1 MRREF
6 GGGIAVT
13 LRARLHGD
21 VCRAIDMFATA
32 RVDALDG
39 CADAEL
45 CHTPRMSPRVTSA
58 LLLAPVLAVGLSIAL
73 WGALDR
79 DRRPHGGTSFESARV
94 GHISFDREIRPILS
108 EKCYHCHGVDSAQR
122 KGGLRLDERAA
133 AVSSGAIVPWQPQR
147 STLVERIRSTDASSM
162 MPPPSSHRSLDER
175 ERALL
180 ERWIAQGAPY
190 EPHWA
195 FVPPR
200 AKYEGDGQH
209 PIDDQIGA
217 RLKKEGL
224 RFSPEADR
232 VTLLRRVTL
241 DLTGLPPSEAEI
253 DAFVADERSDA
264 YERVVDRLL
273 ASPRYGEKQALPW
286 LDAARYADSNGFQQ
300 DGDTFQW
307 MWRDWLV
314 ESLNRDVPFDQLST
328 EMLAGDLIPNAND
341 QSRLATAFLRN
352 HLLNGEGGAI
362 PEENR
367 WIALFDRVDA
377 TATTWLG
384 LTVSCAQCH
393 DHKYDPVT
401 QRDYYALLDAFN
413 RVPES
418 GIVDHADGRF
428 RLARPWIEPANEAQ
442 RLRRGELE
450 SAVEAALAAARGADQ
465 TAQTA
470 PERDRAKAELD
481 RFMREEWPRVMTMS
495 DDAPRETRILSRG
508 EYLSPLERVTF
519 ATPAFLPPLP
529 EGAPPSRLGLAR
541 WLFDEANPLT
551 ARVAANRAWQT
562 FFGEGLVRTPED
574 FGVQGDRPIYQDV
587 LDTLAVRLRE
597 DGWSMKRLHRLIVT
611 SRAYRQS
618 SAVDATLLERDPEN
632 RLLARAP
639 RFRLPAMVLRDVAL
653 ATSGLLVERF
663 GGAPVYP
670 VQPANVWE
678 PLAITKERDFT
689 YPTSSGDDAHRRSLY
704 TFWRRTIAP
713 ANMFDAS
720 QRQRCTVRV
729 AVTTSPLH
737 ALTMLNDPTWTEAA
751 RALAVRVSAESPSDD
766 RRVARAFKLVTGRP
780 PSDRE
785 VEKLVMLLEDQ
796 RAQLSRATD
805 GTDAASRAADA
816 GLAAVCLAILNL
828 DEAMTRE

>member
-1 MRREF
+1 M
-6 GGGIAVT
+6 
-13 LRARLHGD
+13 
-21 VCRAIDMFATA
+21 
-32 RVDALDG
+32 
-39 CADAEL
+39 
-45 CHTPRMSPRVTSA
+45 TSA
-58 LLLAPVLAVGLSIAL
+58 LLFAPVLAVGLSIAL
-73 WGALDR
+73 RGALDWGR
-79 DRRPHGGTSFESARV
+79 HSHGDASFESARV
-94 GHISFDREIRPILS
+94 EYISFDREIRPILS

-122 KGGLRLDERAA
+122 KGDLRLDERAA
-133 AVSSGAIVPWQPQR
+133 AVSSGAIVPWQPKR
-147 STLVERIRSTDASSM
+147 SGLVERIRSTDASSM
-162 MPPPSSHRSLDER
+162 MPPPSSHRSLDDR

-180 ERWIAQGAPY
+180 ERWIAQGARY

-200 AKYEGDGQH
+200 ATHGGDGQH
-209 PIDDQIGA
+209 PIDDLIGA
-217 RLKKEGL
+217 RLKNEGL

-428 RLARPWIEPANEAQ
+428 RLARPWIEPANDAQ
-442 RLRRGELE
+442 RRQRDELE
-450 SAVEAALAAARGADQ
+450 SAVDAALAAAGGSDQ

-470 PERDRAKAELD
+470 PERDRAKGELD

-551 ARVAANRAWQT
+551 ARVAVNRAWQT

-618 SAVDATLLERDPEN
+618 SAVDAALLERDPEN

-653 ATSGLLVERF
+653 ATSGLLVERV

-751 RALAVRVSAESPSDD
+751 RALAARVSAESPSDGA
-766 RRVARAFKLVTGRP
+766 RVARAFKLVTGRVP
-780 PSDRE
+780 NERE
-785 VEKLVMLLEDQ
+785 LERLVMLFETQLLEDQ
-796 RAQLSRATD
+796 RDQLSSATD
-805 GTDAASRAADA
+805 QTAATARAADA
-816 GLAAVCLAILNL
+816 GLAAVCLALLNL

>member
-1 MRREF
+1 
-6 GGGIAVT
+6 
-13 LRARLHGD
+13 
-21 VCRAIDMFATA
+21 
-32 RVDALDG
+32 
-39 CADAEL
+39 
-45 CHTPRMSPRVTSA
+45 
-58 LLLAPVLAVGLSIAL
+58 
-73 WGALDR
+73 
-79 DRRPHGGTSFESARV
+79 
-94 GHISFDREIRPILS
+94 
-108 EKCYHCHGVDSAQR
+108 
-122 KGGLRLDERAA
+122 
-133 AVSSGAIVPWQPQR
+133 
-147 STLVERIRSTDASSM
+147 M
-162 MPPPSSHRSLDER
+162 MPPPSSHRSLDDR

-180 ERWIAQGAPY
+180 ERWIAQGARY

-200 AKYEGDGQH
+200 ATHGGDGQH
-209 PIDDQIGA
+209 PIDDLIGA
-217 RLKKEGL
+217 RLKNEGL

-428 RLARPWIEPANEAQ
+428 RLARPWIEPANDAQ
-442 RLRRGELE
+442 RRQRDELE
-450 SAVEAALAAARGADQ
+450 SAVDAALAAAGGSDQ

-470 PERDRAKAELD
+470 PERDRAKGELD

-551 ARVAANRAWQT
+551 ARVAVNRAWQT

-618 SAVDATLLERDPEN
+618 SAVDAALLERDPEN

-653 ATSGLLVERF
+653 ATSGLLVERV

-751 RALAVRVSAESPSDD
+751 RALAARVSAESPSDGA
-766 RRVARAFKLVTGRP
+766 RVARAFKLVTGRVP
-780 PSDRE
+780 NERE
-785 VEKLVMLLEDQ
+785 LERLVMLFETQLLEDQ
-796 RAQLSRATD
+796 RDQLSSATD
-805 GTDAASRAADA
+805 QTAATARAADA
-816 GLAAVCLAILNL
+816 GLAAVCLALLNL

>member
-1 MRREF
+1 
-6 GGGIAVT
+6 
-13 LRARLHGD
+13 
-21 VCRAIDMFATA
+21 
-32 RVDALDG
+32 
-39 CADAEL
+39 
-45 CHTPRMSPRVTSA
+45 MSPRVTSA
-58 LLLAPVLAVGLSIAL
+58 LLFAPVLAVGLSIAL
-73 WGALDR
+73 RGALDR
-79 DRRPHGGTSFESARV
+79 GRLPRGGASFESARV
-94 GHISFDREIRPILS
+94 EHISFDREIRPILS

-122 KGGLRLDERAA
+122 KGDLRLDERAT
-133 AVSSGAIVPWQPQR
+133 AVSSGAIVPWQPKR
-147 STLVERIRSTDASSM
+147 SVLVERIRSTDASGM
-162 MPPPSSHRSLDER
+162 MPPPSSHRSLDDR

-180 ERWIAQGAPY
+180 ERWIAQGARY

-200 AKYEGDGQH
+200 ATHGGDGQH
-209 PIDDQIGA
+209 PIDDLIGA
-217 RLKKEGL
+217 RLKNEGL

-450 SAVEAALAAARGADQ
+450 AAVAAAGASDQ

-470 PERDRAKAELD
+470 PERERAKGELD

-519 ATPAFLPPLP
+519 ATPSFLPPLP

-551 ARVAANRAWQT
+551 ARVAVNRAWQT

-618 SAVDATLLERDPEN
+618 STVDATLLERDPEN

-653 ATSGLLVERF
+653 ATSGLLVEKV

-751 RALAVRVSAESPSDD
+751 RALAARVSAESSSDGA
-766 RRVARAFKLVTGRP
+766 RVARAFKLVTGRVP
-780 PSDRE
+780 NERE
-785 VEKLVMLLEDQ
+785 VERLVMLLETQILEDQ
-796 RAQLSRATD
+796 RDQLSSATDQTVATSRAT
-805 GTDAASRAADA
+805 DA
-816 GLAAVCLAILNL
+816 GLAAACLAILNL

>member
-1 MRREF
+1 ME
-6 GGGIAVT
+6 V
-13 LRARLHGD
+13 
-21 VCRAIDMFATA
+21 
-32 RVDALDG
+32 RVWCVESPRSCTRGRIQTYTKASLWALPRGFVITG
-39 CADAEL
+39 CAGAEM
-45 CHTPRMSPRVTSA
+45 CHTSRMSPRVTSA
-58 LLLAPVLAVGLSIAL
+58 LLFTPVLAVGLSIAL

-79 DRRPHGGTSFESARV
+79 DRRSHGGTTFESARV
-94 GHISFDREIRPILS
+94 EPISFDREIRPILS

-122 KGGLRLDERAA
+122 KGGLRLDERTA
-133 AVSSGAIVPWQPQR
+133 AVSTGAIVPWQPQR
-147 STLVERIRSTDASSM
+147 SPLVERIRSTDASSV
-162 MPPPSSHRSLDER
+162 MPPPSSHRALDEP

-180 ERWIAQGAPY
+180 ERWIAQGARY

-200 AKYEGDGQH
+200 AAQVPDGRH
-209 PIDDQIGA
+209 PIDDLIEA
-217 RLKKEGL
+217 RLKNEGL

-241 DLTGLPPSEAEI
+241 DLTGLPPSEAEVA
-253 DAFVADERSDA
+253 AFIADQRSDA

-273 ASPRYGEKQALPW
+273 ASPRYGEKQVLPW

-314 ESLNRDVPFDQLST
+314 ERLNQDVPFDQLST
-328 EMLAGDLIPNAND
+328 EMLAGDLLPNAND

-418 GIVDHADGRF
+418 GIVDHSDGRF

-442 RLRRGELE
+442 RLRRGEFE
-450 SAVEAALAAARGADQ
+450 SAVVAAAGGADQ
-465 TAQTA
+465 TAQIA

-519 ATPAFLPPLP
+519 ATPAFLPALP
-529 EGAPPSRLGLAR
+529 ENAPQNRLGLAR

-551 ARVAANRAWQT
+551 ARVAVNRAWQT
-562 FFGEGLVRTPED
+562 FFGDGLVRTPED
-574 FGVQGDRPIYQDV
+574 FGVQGDRPIHQDV
-587 LDTLAVRLRE
+587 LDTLAVRLRQ

-618 SAVDATLLERDPEN
+618 SAVEEALLERDPEN

-653 ATSGLLVERF
+653 ATSGLLVEKV

-670 VQPANVWE
+670 VQPTNVWE

-689 YPTSSGDDAHRRSLY
+689 YPTSSGNDAHRRSLY

-751 RALAVRVSAESPSDD
+751 RALAVRVSAESSSDV
-766 RRVARAFKLVTGRP
+766 RRVARAFQLVTGRV
-780 PSDRE
+780 PSDSE
-785 VEKLVMLLEDQ
+785 VETLVMLLEAQRDQ
-796 RAQLSRATD
+796 LWRAVDQADATSQ
-805 GTDAASRAADA
+805 GADA

>member
-1 MRREF
+1 
-6 GGGIAVT
+6 
-13 LRARLHGD
+13 
-21 VCRAIDMFATA
+21 
-32 RVDALDG
+32 
-39 CADAEL
+39 
-45 CHTPRMSPRVTSA
+45 MSPRVTSA
-58 LLLAPVLAVGLSIAL
+58 LLFTPVLAVGLSIAL

-79 DRRPHGGTSFESARV
+79 DRRSHGGVSMEDAHGANARV
-94 GHISFDREIRPILS
+94 KHARGEHGRVEHISFDREIRPILS

-122 KGGLRLDERAA
+122 KGGLRLDERTA
-133 AVSSGAIVPWQPQR
+133 AVSTGAIVPWQPQR
-147 STLVERIRSTDASSM
+147 STLVERIRSTDASSV
-162 MPPPSSHRSLDER
+162 MPPPSSHRALDER

-180 ERWIAQGAPY
+180 ERWIAQGARY

-200 AKYEGDGQH
+200 ATEVPDGRH
-209 PIDDQIGA
+209 PIDDLIER

-224 RFSPEADR
+224 RISPEADR

-253 DAFVADERSDA
+253 AAFVADGRSDA
-264 YERVVDRLL
+264 YERVVDQLL
-273 ASPRYGEKQALPW
+273 ASSRYGEKQVLPW

-314 ESLNRDVPFDQLST
+314 ERLNQDVPFDQLST
-328 EMLAGDLIPNAND
+328 EMLAGDLLPNAND

-418 GIVDHADGRF
+418 GIVDHSDGRF

-442 RLRRGELE
+442 RRRRGELE
-450 SAVEAALAAARGADQ
+450 AAVAAAGGATGAAGGAD
-465 TAQTA
+465 QTA

-495 DDAPRETRILSRG
+495 DNAPRETRILSRG

-519 ATPAFLPPLP
+519 ATPAFLPALP
-529 EGAPPSRLGLAR
+529 ENTPQNRLGLAR

-551 ARVAANRAWQT
+551 ARVAVNRAWQT
-562 FFGEGLVRTPED
+562 FFGDGLVRTPED
-574 FGVQGDRPIYQDV
+574 FGVQGDRPIYQNV
-587 LDTLAVRLRE
+587 LDTLAVRLRQ

-618 SAVDATLLERDPEN
+618 SAVEEVLLERDPEN

-639 RFRLPAMVLRDVAL
+639 RFRLPATVLRDVAL
-653 ATSGLLVERF
+653 ATSGLLLERV

-689 YPTSSGDDAHRRSLY
+689 YPTSTGDDAHRRSLY

-713 ANMFDAS
+713 ANMFDTS

-751 RALAVRVSAESPSDD
+751 RALAVRVSAESPSDG
-766 RRVARAFKLVTGRP
+766 RRVARAFQLVTGRV
-780 PSDRE
+780 PSDSE
-785 VEKLVMLLEDQ
+785 VERLVMLLEAQ
-796 RAQLSRATD
+796 RNQLSRAANQA
-805 GTDAASRAADA
+805 DATSQAADA